1 MSASLVD
8 AVASSEDDDEDEE
21 SSSEET
27 KLLGSQKELRKCAG
41 HFASLMLRQQIV
53 VTVSPSSHRVMVIQ
67 LVHVCVCVC
76 VTLSLITLNQ
86 RVFTQLFLAQLLR
99 DK

>member
-41 HFASLMLRQQIV
+41 HFASLMLLQQIV

-76 VTLSLITLNQ
+76 HTLVNHSESEGFHSAFSSSA
-86 RVFTQLFLAQLLR
+86 FT
-99 DK
+99 